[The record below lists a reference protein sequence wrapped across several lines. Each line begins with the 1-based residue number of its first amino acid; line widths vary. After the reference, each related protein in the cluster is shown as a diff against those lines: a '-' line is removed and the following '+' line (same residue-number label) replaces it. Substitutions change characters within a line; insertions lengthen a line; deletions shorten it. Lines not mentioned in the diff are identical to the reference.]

1 VLKRELRIKELARE
15 GGRGTAEGRVVVFQ
29 EARLDDIRECK
40 RRITHRRSRRGMRG
54 ISSSQQTHF
63 IWDLCYSSPSH
74 SLSLLELFSL
84 ISNHIA
90 QWFFYENLLFF
101 SEEIGLVLF
110 MVTVETR
117 ETN

>member
-54 ISSSQQTHF
+54 ISSSQQTGGANTFYMGLALF
-63 IWDLCYSSPSH
+63 ITITFPLITGAF
-74 SLSLLELFSL
+74 LS
-84 ISNHIA
+84 N
-90 QWFFYENLLFF
+90 Q
-101 SEEIGLVLF
+101 
-110 MVTVETR
+110 
-117 ETN
+117 

>member
-1 VLKRELRIKELARE
+1 LLDRGEEGQQRGGLWFFKKPGSMTSESVREGLHTDAPDAGCGELA
-15 GGRGTAEGRVVVFQ
+15 ALSKPVV
-29 EARLDDIRECK
+29 
-40 RRITHRRSRRGMRG
+40 
-54 ISSSQQTHF
+54 QTHF